1 VNKILLIED
10 DVIMGDMLCM
20 YLSEEGYEVK
30 HALNGA
36 DGLKLLE
43 DYKPDVLLLDLLLPD
58 CDGTELCARIR
69 RNSDLPIMI
78 VSMKTEVSE
87 RVNAL
92 KTGADDYLCKPF
104 SLHELTA
111 RVHALLRRAQSVRRE
126 ATVLAQPVAA
136 GARAGTVTT
145 IAPGGGAAIGE
156 HIHLDLEKRQLYV
169 GGQSIETTFSEFEIM
184 KLFIHHAGKVFSRE
198 DLINAIRGFD
208 SYVTDRAIDV
218 HIVNLRKKIEA
229 DPRSPRF
236 IKTVWGVGY
245 KFIAEP

>member
-1 VNKILLIED
+1 MNKILLIED

-30 HALNGA
+30 HAMNGA
-36 DGLKLLE
+36 DGMKLLQHFE
-43 DYKPDVLLLDLLLPD
+43 PDVLLLDLLLPD
-58 CDGTELCARIR
+58 CDGAELCARIR
-69 RNSDLPIMI
+69 ESSELPIMI

-111 RVHALLRRAQSVRRE
+111 RVHALLRRARSARRE
-126 ATVLAQPVAA
+126 SAAAPAQTAADQGTESAGERIRLDLDKRLLFIGGQPV
-136 GARAGTVTT
+136 
-145 IAPGGGAAIGE
+145 
-156 HIHLDLEKRQLYV
+156 
-169 GGQSIETTFSEFEIM
+169 ETTFSEFEIM
-184 KLFIHHAGKVFSRE
+184 KLFIHHPGKVYSRE

-218 HIVNLRKKIEA
+218 HIVNLRKKIEQ

-245 KFIAEP
+245 KFTEAL

>member
-10 DVIMGDMLCM
+10 DAIMGDMLGM

-30 HALNGA
+30 HAVNGA
-36 DGLKLLE
+36 DGLKLLQQFE
-43 DYKPDVLLLDLLLPD
+43 PDVLLLDLLLPD
-58 CDGTELCARIR
+58 CDGAELCGRIR
-69 RNSDLPIMI
+69 QSSDLPIMV

-92 KTGADDYLCKPF
+92 KAGADDYLCKPF

-111 RVHALLRRAQSVRRE
+111 RVHALLRRARVARRE
-126 ATVLAQPVAA
+126 SAAAAQIAGDAAQSGEGRFRLDLDKRLLLIGGQPV
-136 GARAGTVTT
+136 
-145 IAPGGGAAIGE
+145 
-156 HIHLDLEKRQLYV
+156 
-169 GGQSIETTFSEFEIM
+169 ETTFSEFEIM
-184 KLFIHHAGKVFSRE
+184 KLFLHHPGKVYSRE

-218 HIVNLRKKIEA
+218 HIVNLRKKIEQ

-245 KFIAEP
+245 KFTGAL